1 MKRKYLFK
9 VEFVDG
15 TTLEQTQE
23 DISSIDPKRNTFYDV
38 LQSKKKVKTFTLK
51 RFLER
56 YSVDLITGTFKLNGV
71 TVILEPLID
80 KKTGKEL
87 FVTERKLIWYMNVQK
102 HFNASYST
110 NSGLLK
116 KMDELPEERI
126 YYFGWE
132 TTINKRN
139 YKRVLG
145 IK

>member
-71 TVILEPLID
+71 TVIPEPLID

-102 HFNASYST
+102 HFNATYSMKMG
-110 NSGLLK
+110 NLM
-116 KMDELPEERI
+116 KMDGAGEERI
-126 YYFGWE
+126 FYFGWE

-139 YKRVLG
+139 YKRVIG